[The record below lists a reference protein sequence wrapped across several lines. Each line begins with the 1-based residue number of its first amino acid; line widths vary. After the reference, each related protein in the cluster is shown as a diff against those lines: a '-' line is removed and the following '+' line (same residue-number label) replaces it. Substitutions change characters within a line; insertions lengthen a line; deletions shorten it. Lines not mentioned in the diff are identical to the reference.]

1 MPNFE
6 NLTRIPRKE
15 LSAQLGYFTRA
26 NGTFLKIIF
35 QGFGL
40 RSWFEFGL
48 AVQFSLNAAVRPRF
62 SKNSRPSRRDGQR
75 WFWRRATAVWRQRPP
90 CARNHHARG
99 AACNVAWASC
109 PCVPS
114 RPPPRSSAWNN
125 FCSTTL
131 QEGRLRPCERFPR
144 PAVYRAFGS
153 TQTGQVASGIGS
165 GGYGL
170 KPSGA
175 SPMNGAVE
183 QSSRQLSNLP

>member
-90 CARNHHARG
+90 CARNHHAREITML
-99 AACNVAWASC
+99 AALPATWHGHLAHASPPAPHPVHRRGTTFFRR
-109 PCVPS
+109 PCRRAVYGPA
-114 RPPPRSSAWNN
+114 RDFPGPPFTARSA
-125 FCSTTL
+125 L
-131 QEGRLRPCERFPR
+131 PKQARLR
-144 PAVYRAFGS
+144 AASVRADMG
-153 TQTGQVASGIGS
+153 
-165 GGYGL
+165 
-170 KPSGA
+170 
-175 SPMNGAVE
+175 
-183 QSSRQLSNLP
+183 